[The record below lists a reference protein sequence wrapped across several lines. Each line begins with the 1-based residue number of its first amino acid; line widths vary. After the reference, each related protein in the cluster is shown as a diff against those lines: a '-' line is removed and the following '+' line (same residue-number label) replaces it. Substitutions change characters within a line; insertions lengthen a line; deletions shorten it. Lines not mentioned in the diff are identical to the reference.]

1 MTTASGPFPM
11 FLSNTQPSGH
21 IPKRFASGEEAQL
34 PRGECGFIQPDS
46 ETNGNTRQR
55 CLCRGFYPDPVVRSR
70 CGCGHQAWH
79 HETQP
84 LSVVSVDQFLQV
96 VEQMKTLK
104 HEVRRRES
112 VEEELRRELLRE
124 RTAREEHFRTYKVLE
139 SRLYENMRL
148 LKITMDDRVEAVVD
162 KTSAFNDQIKA
173 VQERLTMVDEV
184 TMELENRVDKVELI
198 NGLHRDDTPVDIT
211 PKPRVAT
218 PAASPTPEIPLLMQP
233 QHTLGQLPIRTDKK
247 YPLTW
252 NVRVIFVPRKSQ
264 RFAFDP
270 DSTGYRR
277 CASRKLQQN
286 IDFDGQDSAHFVTRI
301 EETFRSLLRGR
312 PWMPLVGH
320 RPPDEPF
327 GRMALTM
334 LPPELV
340 YLKLWD
346 HPFVED
352 HCISHDKMQG
362 DVLYIALQHEDVTW
376 NEIRFLPPALGAD
389 EACWAHD
396 EELDG
401 VVKYKSLD
409 TEIMYDCQDPPPTYS
424 SRTHSLADRAPS
436 KLDVLADSASMLR
449 PIERTQTQTSIH
461 SAHSVHPTM
470 LRPSLERAPTA
481 SSSRSNHRFSSEQ
494 SSLRSFDSEMAD
506 DEHRDKKPKLR
517 SKDSTANVNSTSHAQ
532 HPIYVSGRSK
542 RKMPV
547 KEKGQ
552 KEPLHF
558 SVTNVAKWRP
568 NLLHPHSSKGKEV
581 AHGQ

>member
-1 MTTASGPFPM
+1 MTTTPGQLPM
-11 FLSNTQPSGH
+11 FLSNTQPSVH
-21 IPKRFASGEEAQL
+21 LPAKLASSEEAQL
-34 PRGECGFIQPDS
+34 PRGECSFIQPQS
-46 ETNGNTRQR
+46 ESSGNPRQR
-55 CLCRGFYPDPVVRSR
+55 CSCRSFYPDPIVRSR

-79 HETQP
+79 HETQS

-96 VEQMKTLK
+96 VEQMKLLK
-104 HEVRRRES
+104 HEVRRHEN

-124 RTAREEHFRTYKVLE
+124 RSAREEHFRTYKALE
-139 SRLYENMRL
+139 ARLYENMRL

-162 KTSAFNDQIKA
+162 RTSAFSDQIKA

-184 TMELENRVDKVELI
+184 TMELENRVDKVEHT
-198 NGLHRDDTPVDIT
+198 NGRSRDDTPVDST
-211 PKPRVAT
+211 PTVLPV
-218 PAASPTPEIPLLMQP
+218 SQIPLLMQS
-233 QHTLGQLPIRTDKK
+233 QHLLGQLPIRTDKK

-252 NVRVIFVPRKSQ
+252 SARVVFVPRKAQ
-264 RFAFDP
+264 KFAFDP

-286 IDFDGQDSAHFVTRI
+286 IDFAGRDSAYFATRI
-301 EETFRSLLRGR
+301 EETFKSVLRGR
-312 PWMPLVGH
+312 VWMPLVGH

-327 GRMALTM
+327 GRMALTT
-334 LPPELV
+334 LPTGLV
-340 YLKLWD
+340 HRDLWD

-352 HCISHDKMQG
+352 HCIAHDKMQG

-376 NEIRFLPPALGAD
+376 NEIRFLPPAHGAD
-389 EACWAHD
+389 ESCWAHD

-401 VVKYKSLD
+401 TVKYKSLD

-436 KLDVLADSASMLR
+436 KLDVLADSAAMLS
-449 PIERTQTQTSIH
+449 PIERARTQTSVH
-461 SAHSVHPTM
+461 SSM
-470 LRPSLERAPTA
+470 LRPSLERAQTA
-481 SSSRSNHRFSSEQ
+481 SSSHSNHRFSSER
-494 SSLRSFDSEMAD
+494 SSLRSFDLEMAE

-517 SKDSTANVNSTSHAQ
+517 SKDSTTNANGTSHPH

-568 NLLHPHSSKGKEV
+568 NLLHPHSSKGKEI

>member
-1 MTTASGPFPM
+1 M
-11 FLSNTQPSGH
+11 FLSNTQPSLHRSG
-21 IPKRFASGEEAQL
+21 KLASGEEAHL
-34 PRGECGFIQPDS
+34 PRGECGFIQPESDS
-46 ETNGNTRQR
+46 TGARQR
-55 CLCRGFYPDPVVRSR
+55 CLCRSFYPDSVVRSR

-96 VEQMKTLK
+96 VEQMKLLK
-104 HEVRRRES
+104 QEVRRHES

-124 RTAREEHFRTYKVLE
+124 RTAREEHFRTYKALE
-139 SRLYENMRL
+139 ARLYENMRL

-162 KTSAFNDQIKA
+162 KTSSFGDQIKA

-184 TMELENRVDKVELI
+184 TMELENRVDRVEGI
-198 NGLHRDDTPVDIT
+198 NGRPRDDTPVDAT
-211 PKPRVAT
+211 PKPRSSS
-218 PAASPTPEIPLLMQP
+218 PALSASPPMPLLMQS

-252 NVRVIFVPRKSQ
+252 NVRVIFVLEKAQ
-264 RFAFDP
+264 KFAFDP
-270 DSTGYRR
+270 DSNAYKR

-286 IDFDGQDSAHFVTRI
+286 IDFAGQDSTYLTTRI
-301 EETFRSLLRGR
+301 EDKFRSVLRGR
-312 PWMPLVGH
+312 AWMPLVGH

-334 LPPELV
+334 LSPELV
-340 YLKLWD
+340 YRNLWD
-346 HPFVED
+346 HPFIED
-352 HCISHDKMQG
+352 HCIAHDKMQG

-376 NEIRFLPPALGAD
+376 NEVRFLPPALGAN

-396 EELDG
+396 DELDG
-401 VVKYKSLD
+401 TARYKSLD
-409 TEIMYDCQDPPPTYS
+409 SEIMYDCQDPPPTYS

-436 KLDVLADSASMLR
+436 KLDVLADSAAMLS
-449 PIERTQTQTSIH
+449 PIERARTQSSFH
-461 SAHSVHPTM
+461 SST
-470 LRPSLERAPTA
+470 LRPSLERIATA
-481 SSSRSNHRFSSEQ
+481 SSSHSHHRFSSEQ
-494 SSLRSFDSEMAD
+494 SSLRSFDTEMAD
-506 DEHRDKKPKLR
+506 DEHRDKKPKV
-517 SKDSTANVNSTSHAQ
+517 TGASHVQ
-532 HPIYVSGRSK
+532 QPLYVSGRSK

-547 KEKGQ
+547 KEKGS

-568 NLLHPHSSKGKEV
+568 SLLHPHSSKGKEI

>member
-1 MTTASGPFPM
+1 M
-11 FLSNTQPSGH
+11 FLSNTQPSAH
-21 IPKRFASGEEAQL
+21 LSGKLAFNEEAQL
-34 PRGECGFIQPDS
+34 PRGECGFLQPES
-46 ETNGNTRQR
+46 ESSGAARQR
-55 CLCRGFYPDPVVRSR
+55 CSCRSFYPDSIVRSR

-84 LSVVSVDQFLQV
+84 LSVISVEQFLQV
-96 VEQMKTLK
+96 VEQMKMLK
-104 HEVRRRES
+104 HEVHRHEGI
-112 VEEELRRELLRE
+112 EEELRRELLRE
-124 RTAREEHFRTYKVLE
+124 RAAREEHFRTYKALE
-139 SRLYENMRL
+139 ARLYENMRL

-162 KTSAFNDQIKA
+162 RTSSFSDQIKA

-184 TMELENRVDKVELI
+184 TMELENRVDKVEHV
-198 NGLHRDDTPVDIT
+198 NGHRRDDTPVNSS
-211 PKPRVAT
+211 PKPRIAT
-218 PAASPTPEIPLLMQP
+218 PTVSPAPQIPLLMQS
-233 QHTLGQLPIRTDKK
+233 QHMLGQLPIRTDKK

-252 NVRVIFVPRKSQ
+252 NVRVIFVPQKAQ
-264 RFAFDP
+264 KFAFDP

-277 CASRKLQQN
+277 CVSRKLQQN
-286 IDFDGQDSAHFVTRI
+286 IDFARQDSAYFATRI
-301 EETFRSLLRGR
+301 EETFRAVLRGR
-312 PWMPLVGH
+312 AWMPLVGH

-327 GRMALTM
+327 GRMALNI
-334 LPPELV
+334 LPPDLIH
-340 YLKLWD
+340 LTLWD
-346 HPFVED
+346 HPFIED

-376 NEIRFLPPALGAD
+376 NDIRFLPPALGAD

-396 EELDG
+396 EELDST
-401 VVKYKSLD
+401 VRYKSLD

-424 SRTHSLADRAPS
+424 SRTHSVADRAPS
-436 KLDVLADSASMLR
+436 KLDVLADSAAMLS
-449 PIERTQTQTSIH
+449 PIERTRTQTSLH
-461 SAHSVHPTM
+461 STM
-470 LRPSLERAPTA
+470 MRPSLERTHTA
-481 SSSRSNHRFSSEQ
+481 SSSRSHHRFSSEQ

-517 SKDSTANVNSTSHAQ
+517 SKDSTVNANSGNHAQ
-532 HPIYVSGRSK
+532 HPMYVSGRSK

-581 AHGQ
+581 AHSQ